1 ELALARG
8 VLQAFERR
16 DLDWLVERSTPDVEL
31 HPLMWTD
38 KPFRGTSGMEAFVEE
53 YLAVRTPLKID
64 VERVRQAAD
73 PVALDVRVR
82 GHLHLSHADFD
93 EQATFVLWIRDGRL
107 ARYEEY
113 VDGKPRY
120 DGVRSFLDARGIE
133 LPEGAPDDP
142 PDRETVCGLG
152 NRKNEL
158 VLEMIRADGVDPY
171 PGSVRYLEAAVK
183 AGLRRAV
190 VS

>member
-1 ELALARG
+1 MPRVASEHESESPELALARG

-38 KPFRGTSGMEAFVEE
+38 KPFRGRSGMEAFVEE

-64 VERVRQAAD
+64 LERVRQAAD
-73 PVALDVRVR
+73 PMALEVRVR

-107 ARYEEY
+107 ARYE
-113 VDGKPRY
+113 GH
-120 DGVRSFLDARGIE
+120 
-133 LPEGAPDDP
+133 
-142 PDRETVCGLG
+142 
-152 NRKNEL
+152 
-158 VLEMIRADGVDPY
+158 VDPDAI
-171 PGSVRYLEAAVK
+171 EAAI
-183 AGLRRAV
+183 ARSLPGGG
-190 VS
+190 